1 MILLNACSSK
11 KINLEDSEPLFF
23 FSLVPNPPKDFEM
36 HKFDDVIV
44 DKHTAVFLRDFSFE
58 WLRSEDKSQVLGL
71 KVDADKDVCREFL
84 KSRIIDTK
92 VLLNDEEC
100 AL

>member
-11 KINLEDSEPLFF
+11 KILLEESESFF
-23 FSLVPNPPKDFEM
+23 LFSLVPNPSKDFEM

-44 DKHTAVFLRDFSFE
+44 DKHTAVFLRDFSFQ

-71 KVDADKDVCREFL
+71 KVDADKDVCRQFL
-84 KSRIIDTK
+84 KSRIIDTEIF
-92 VLLNDEEC
+92 LNDEEC
-100 AL
+100 TF